1 VSGKR
6 AHFLKPTGPDESMTE
21 FRLLDDDEPDPVTVH
36 REHGTSPLFLTC
48 DHAGRRIPRRLGD
61 LGLPAAELTRHI
73 AWDIGALATSKLISD
88 RLDATLVEQVY
99 SRLVVDC
106 NRAPNMPSF
115 IAPISETSEI
125 PGNVA
130 LDPSEIAAR
139 EREIHRPYHDA
150 IAKLLDGRAAAGH
163 ESVLVAMHSFT
174 PVFKGVKRKW
184 QIGLLY
190 HRDTRVAQILHELL
204 AGEGLEVGDNEPYAI
219 TDTSDYGIPV
229 HGEQRGIP
237 HIEIELRQDLI
248 ADEKG
253 QREWAGRLVP
263 LFERIPALLK
273 REAVPIARRM
283 QP

>member
-1 VSGKR
+1 
-6 AHFLKPTGPDESMTE
+6 MTE
-21 FRLLDDDEPDPVTVH
+21 FRLLDRDEPHPVVVH
-36 REHGTSPLFLTC
+36 REQGTSPLFLTC

-61 LGLPAAELTRHI
+61 LGLPASELTRHI

-106 NRAPNMPSF
+106 NRAPDMPSF
-115 IAPISETSEI
+115 IAPISESTEI
-125 PGNVA
+125 PGNVR

-139 EREIHRPYHDA
+139 EREIHRPYHDT
-150 IAKLLDGRAAAGH
+150 IVELLDGRAAAGH
-163 ESVLVAMHSFT
+163 ESVLIAMHSFT
-174 PVFKGVKRKW
+174 PVFKGAQRKW

-190 HRDTRVAQILHELL
+190 HRDTRVARILHGLL
-204 AGEGLEVGDNEPYAI
+204 AGQGLEVGDNEPYAI

-253 QREWAGRLVP
+253 QREWAGRLAP
-263 LFERIPALLK
+263 LFERVPALLK
-273 REAVPIARRM
+273 REPVAIAGKIH
-283 QP
+283 P

>member
-1 VSGKR
+1 
-6 AHFLKPTGPDESMTE
+6 MTE
-21 FRLLDDDEPDPVTVH
+21 FRLLDEDDPHPVVVH
-36 REHGTSPLFLTC
+36 REQGASPLFLTC
-48 DHAGRRIPRRLGD
+48 DHAGRRIPRRLGN
-61 LGLPAAELTRHI
+61 LGLPAAELARHI
-73 AWDIGALATSKLISD
+73 TWDIGALAISKLISD

-106 NRAPNMPSF
+106 NRAPGMPSF
-115 IAPISETSEI
+115 IAPLSETTEI
-125 PGNVA
+125 PGNVG
-130 LDPSEIAAR
+130 LDPTEITAR
-139 EREIHRPYHDA
+139 EWEIHRPYHDA
-150 IAKLLDGRAAAGH
+150 ILKLLDGRAAAGQA
-163 ESVLVAMHSFT
+163 SVLIAMHSFT

-190 HRDTRVAQILHELL
+190 HRDKRVAQILHELL
-204 AGEGLEVGDNEPYAI
+204 ADQGLEVGDNEPYAI

-253 QREWAGRLVP
+253 QREWAERLAP
-263 LFERIPALLK
+263 LFEWIPALLK
-273 REAVPIARRM
+273 REPAEIARRM